1 MRQVLLGLVIF
12 AVLVLAKGT
21 GAQAHAPVSSLC
33 DLQERMAQGER
44 RAVRVEGVFLNGTD
58 VRYLVV
64 PGCSGRS
71 TLIEFTLKT
80 RRNWAKLLG
89 MSSDFRQT
97 IVIFEGDFLG
107 PPVPDP
113 KLPEGIR
120 KVYHPGWDSNAA
132 TKMIVHTI
140 LSVKALPADH
150 PCAPSKSD
158 PVEKWPC
165 FQHDPVPHR
174 EGGTEPVDGNLGPGS
189 GGSPTATCKVVPSS
203 VG

>member
-1 MRQVLLGLVIF
+1 MLQVPRSLIVL
-12 AVLVLAKGT
+12 AVLVLARGA
-21 GAQAHAPVSSLC
+21 GAQAQTSASSLC
-33 DLQERMAQGER
+33 ELQVRMAQGER
-44 RAVRVEGVFLNGTD
+44 RAVQVEGVFLNGTD
-58 VRYLVV
+58 VRYLIV

-71 TLIEFTLKT
+71 TLIEFTLKS
-80 RRNWAKLLG
+80 RRNWAKLSRL
-89 MSSDFRQT
+89 SADFRQT
-97 IVIFEGDFLG
+97 MVIFEGDFFG

-120 KVYHPGWDSNAA
+120 KVYHPGWDSNAT

-150 PCAPSKSD
+150 PCAPLKSD

-174 EGGTEPVDGNLGPGS
+174 EGGTEPIDGESRPE
-189 GGSPTATCKVVPSS
+189 GGRSAKVT
-203 VG
+203 